1 MVGDSL
7 HTDILGG
14 AAAGTK
20 TALIVSRAISDAPGP
35 YIEQFGIVPDFV
47 VHATRATSYCA
58 PTL

>member
-20 TALIVSRAISDAPGP
+20 TALIVSHGLFRHDAPGP

-47 VHATRATSYCA
+47 VHAT
-58 PTL
+58 